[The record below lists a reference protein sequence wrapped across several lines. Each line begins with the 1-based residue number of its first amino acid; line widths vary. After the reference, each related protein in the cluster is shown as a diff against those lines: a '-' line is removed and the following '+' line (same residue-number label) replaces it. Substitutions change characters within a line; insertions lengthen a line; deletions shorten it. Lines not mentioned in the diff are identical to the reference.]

1 MKTKLSGIT
10 TLCVLLGANLIVADT
25 VYAYGSSA
33 QRPTC
38 KQPVVKIIS
47 PASASG
53 AIAVSAGSEF
63 SFEVSSDAKQKAITM
78 SAKDI
83 AMPVQVTTLSNGKFQ
98 VTGKLP
104 DRLTDGY
111 ASVEVTAPSGNGKC
125 AGQGKVLVQIN

>member
-1 MKTKLSGIT
+1 MKKTLSGFT
-10 TLCVLLGANLIVADT
+10 ALFVLLGANLIVSDT

-38 KQPVVKIIS
+38 KKPAVKIIS
-47 PASASG
+47 PAPGSG
-53 AIAVSAGSEF
+53 AIAVSPGSEF

-83 AMPVQVTTLSNGKFQ
+83 AMPVQVSTLSNGKFQ
-98 VTGKLP
+98 VTGRLP
-104 DRLTDGY
+104 DSLTNGY
-111 ASVEVTAPSGNGKC
+111 ASVVLTAPAGNGKC